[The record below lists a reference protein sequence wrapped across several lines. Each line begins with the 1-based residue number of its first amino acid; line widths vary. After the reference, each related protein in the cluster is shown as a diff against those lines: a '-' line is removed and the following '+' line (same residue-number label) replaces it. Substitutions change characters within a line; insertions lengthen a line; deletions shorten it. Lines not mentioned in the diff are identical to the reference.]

1 MIGKIFSINFHKPK
15 YLLSLFLVFFA
26 VSVLNLQ
33 NLKAPWVDECYSY
46 YGVWHDSFSEFYN
59 SMLTGINFSPPLYF
73 LFNFCIQLVL
83 PTSIDQL
90 RLQSLIFIIIGIVLS
105 FLLTRKVFST
115 LPAFVATILVLSQSD
130 LIISQAQ
137 EARHYAMFFACGAWV
152 LYEQTFSLTNSKRTR
167 WLLFI
172 AHLSLSLVHYLG
184 IIFSGLVAVALL
196 IFNMDKPVTK
206 RIPYSIYI
214 SWIIAVPFYL
224 ILIYNQ
230 SSHLGTWSRSNYLI
244 DLLSIY
250 NDSLLLLSLIVPII
264 IVLCIVKTKSS
275 KPTAIPPAHNILF
288 ATSLLWF
295 ATPLLFWILS
305 ICSNVNLFKDRY
317 FMPKEA
323 AIIIITAFLINLLI
337 NKMKSTLKIGKNS
350 LLPIGGTLILA
361 LAIFSLVIKRSLFAI
376 KPERNF
382 YYWLLVKDKIS
393 KSNLPL
399 VFVGDLLFF
408 PNAYQLP
415 QNSFFLLND
424 SNLKE
429 VYKKFSNKIHIINNE
444 CLTGFESFILIC
456 DTDFNRDVIDANFI
470 QQDLGTIHD
479 RLEIHIIQFDKIN
492 QKIFDK
498 FN

>member
-1 MIGKIFSINFHKPK
+1 
-15 YLLSLFLVFFA
+15 
-26 VSVLNLQ
+26 
-33 NLKAPWVDECYSY
+33 VDECYSY

-59 SMLTGINFSPPLYF
+59 SMLSGINFSPPLYF

-105 FLLTRKVFST
+105 FLLTRKVFSA

-152 LYEQTFSLTNSKRTR
+152 LFELQRFNFRGNNSKNHI
-167 WLLFI
+167 LCF
-172 AHLSLSLVHYLG
+172 ASHSSLCLVHYLG

-196 IFNMDKPVTK
+196 IFNTDKPVTK
-206 RIPYSIYI
+206 RIPCSIYI
-214 SWIIAVPFYL
+214 SWIIAFPFYL

-230 SSHLGTWSRSNYLI
+230 SSHLGTWSRSNDLI

-250 NDSLLLLSLIVPII
+250 NDSILLLSLVVPII

-275 KPTAIPPAHNILF
+275 KTTAIPSPPAILIV
-288 ATSLLWF
+288 TSLLWF

-305 ICSNVNLFKDRY
+305 ICSNLNLFKDRY

-361 LAIFSLVIKRSLFAI
+361 LAIFSLGIKRSLFAI

-399 VFVGDLLFF
+399 IFVGDPLFF

-415 QNSFFLLND
+415 KNSFFLLND
-424 SNLKE
+424 SNLTE
-429 VYKKFSNKIHIINNE
+429 VYKKFSNKIHVITNE
-444 CLTGFESFILIC
+444 HLAKFDSFFLISDC
-456 DTDFNRDVIDANFI
+456 DFNRNEIDANFI
-470 QQDLGTIHD
+470 QQDLGTLHE
-479 RLEIHIIQFDKIN
+479 RLAIHIIQFNKMDEKN
-492 QKIFDK
+492 LEK